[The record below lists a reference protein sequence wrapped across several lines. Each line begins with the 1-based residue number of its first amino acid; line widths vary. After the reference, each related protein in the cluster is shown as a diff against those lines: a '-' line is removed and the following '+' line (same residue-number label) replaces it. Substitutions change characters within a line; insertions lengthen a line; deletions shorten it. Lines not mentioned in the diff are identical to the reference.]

1 MTDNIHPNVPTDFIQ
16 TPAEPTIDPTAFVHP
31 MGLVI
36 GQVLLG
42 RKVFVGPF
50 ASIRGD
56 EGVPI
61 YIGDESNVQDQV
73 VLHAL
78 ETSRNGK
85 PIEENLRRVNGRNYA
100 IYIGQRVSLAH
111 QCQIHGPA
119 VVGDDTF
126 VGMQALLFKTTVG
139 QNCFIGPA
147 AKIIGVDIP
156 DQTAVPTGAIIT
168 HPDQLNTLETITP
181 NHPSFGFNQKVVH
194 VNTQLATSYQNK

>member
-16 TPAEPTIDPTAFVHP
+16 NPAEPIIDPTAFVHP

-36 GQVLLG
+36 GQVQLG
-42 RKVFVGPF
+42 RKVFIGPF

-61 YIGDESNVQDQV
+61 FIGDESNVQDHV

-78 ETSRNGK
+78 ETSQNGK
-85 PIEENLRRVNGRNYA
+85 QIEENLRRVNGQSYA

-119 VVGDDTF
+119 VIGNDTF
-126 VGMQALLFKTTVG
+126 VGMQALVSKSTVG
-139 QNCFIGPA
+139 QNCVIGPG
-147 AKIIGVDIP
+147 AKVIGIDIP
-156 DQTAVPTGAIIT
+156 DLTVVPTGAIIT
-168 HPDQLNTLETITP
+168 HPDQLNTLEKITP
-181 NHPSFGFNQKVVH
+181 HHPFFGFNRKVVH